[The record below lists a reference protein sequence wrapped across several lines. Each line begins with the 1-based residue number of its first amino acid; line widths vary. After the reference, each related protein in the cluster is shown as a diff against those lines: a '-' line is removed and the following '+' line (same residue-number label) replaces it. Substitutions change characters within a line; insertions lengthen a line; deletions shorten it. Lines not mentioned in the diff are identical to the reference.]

1 MALNVTVQS
10 YAGRLD
16 YGLIACRRAV
26 PDIVD
31 LGDHLL
37 TEHQALLARAHEV
50 LAGQAHGKTEAAA
63 KPMPE
68 PAAKVV
74 LKAAVKVAA
83 KTATKAKGKGEPK
96 LKLVSAKA
104 VAPKPRKAP
113 TAKRSA
119 VRAVR

>member
-16 YGLIACRRAV
+16 YGLIACRRAM

-37 TEHQALLARAHEV
+37 TEHQALLARANEV
-50 LAGQAHGKTEAAA
+50 LAAHANGKTEPTA
-63 KPMPE
+63 KPVPE
-68 PAAKVV
+68 PAAKV
-74 LKAAVKVAA
+74 AA
-83 KTATKAKGKGEPK
+83 KAESKPKSKTEPQ
-96 LKLVSAKA
+96 LKLVGAKA
-104 VAPKPRKAP
+104 AAPKPRKALA
-113 TAKRSA
+113 AKRAA